1 MNTVVAAFERG
12 DQRESI
18 VGTAAAVAT
27 IVGANVREV
36 DLTAEGHLS
45 GSVVRVLAELV
56 DPETVLAV
64 LPRATSIDDLA
75 WQVLQQVRKPIIV
88 TPTDRPPGRI
98 SRALIP
104 LDGTPESA
112 AAIAETI
119 RLLAQA
125 GVDLIVLHVFDAA
138 TVPRFWDHPEHAEPV
153 WQKEF
158 LARYCDQPGAHVE
171 LRSGV
176 AGDLVL
182 DLAATENVDLIAVG
196 WSQRLDQG
204 HARTL
209 RRTLRDAN
217 VPVLVVPILAPLDPT
232 PITPS
237 WTPS

>member
-18 VGTAAAVAT
+18 VATAAAVAT

-45 GSVVRVLAELV
+45 GSVGRVLAELA
-56 DPETVLAV
+56 DPEAVLAV
-64 LPRATSIDDLA
+64 LPWATSIDDLA
-75 WQVLQQVRKPIIV
+75 WQVLQQVHKPTIV

-112 AAIAETI
+112 AAVAETI

-125 GVDLIVLHVFDAA
+125 GVDLIVLHVFNAT
-138 TVPRFWDHPEHAEPV
+138 TVPRFWDHPEHAEPA

-176 AGDLVL
+176 AGDHVL

-209 RRTLRDAN
+209 RRTLSDAN
-217 VPVLVVPILAPLDPT
+217 VPVLVVPILAPIDAT
-232 PITPS
+232 PQGRTTS
-237 WTPS
+237 